1 MPQNMIDWL
10 YGLQHFGIKLGLDNI
25 QALLD
30 VLGRPERHYRTVHIA
45 GTNGKGS
52 VAAMLDAMLVADGN
66 RSGLF
71 TSPHLVRPNE
81 RIRLLG
87 VDIDDRELDRSL
99 SAMRNVIEAARA
111 NGTLAA
117 HPSFFEVITATALEA
132 FRRHEM
138 DVAVLEV
145 GLGGRLDAT
154 NAVEADVGVVVSIG
168 LDHLKTLGPTI
179 EKIAAEKAGIV
190 KPGMP
195 VVSGVVQSGARNIL
209 IEACERAGG
218 RFIEGRER
226 VALERSDR
234 GDFALRGEH
243 GTYDDLRVALP
254 GPHQIDNARIAVAA
268 YECLMERFGETADAS
283 AVREGLAR
291 VRWPGRLHWIDRGA
305 GQPRMLLDGAHNA
318 EGIRCVAGYLDE
330 HPLDEGSVLLFGA
343 TRGKPL
349 DTLLEPLSR
358 HCRSIVIGRPPIE
371 RGLDPQEVA
380 RAADPFFDR
389 VVAAADNAGA
399 LSLAEAL
406 AGVHGSIFVTGSL
419 YLVGDV
425 MGLLEPRPVPG
436 PVAM

>member
-1 MPQNMIDWL
+1 MPENMVDWL

-25 QALLD
+25 QAVLD
-30 VLGRPERHYRTVHIA
+30 VLGRPERSYRTAHIA

-52 VAAMLDAMLVADGN
+52 VAAMLDAMLAASGK

-87 VDIDDRELDRSL
+87 VDIGDQELNRRLAS
-99 SAMRNVIEAARA
+99 MRDVIQAARA
-111 NGTLAA
+111 DGTLAA

-132 FRRHEM
+132 FRQHEM
-138 DVAVLEV
+138 DAAVLEV

-154 NAVEADVGVVVSIG
+154 NAVAADVGVVVSIG
-168 LDHLKTLGPTI
+168 LDHVKTLGPTI

-195 VVSGVVQSGARNIL
+195 VVSGVVQSEARSVL
-209 IEACERAGG
+209 VEACERADA
-218 RFIEGRER
+218 RFIDGRAR
-226 VALERSDR
+226 VALERHDR
-234 GDFALRGEH
+234 GDLVLRGEH
-243 GTYDDLRVALP
+243 GTYDDLRVALA

-268 YECLMERFGETADAS
+268 FECLMEQFGETTQARV
-283 AVREGLAR
+283 VREGLAR
-291 VRWPGRLHWIDRGA
+291 VRWPGRLQWIDRGP
-305 GQPRMLLDGAHNA
+305 GQPGMLLDGAHNP
-318 EGIRCVAGYLDE
+318 EGIRCIAEYLDE
-330 HPLDEGSVLLFGA
+330 HPLDDGSVLLFGA

-349 DTLLEPLSR
+349 DPLLEPLSR
-358 HCRSIVIGRPPIE
+358 HCRSVVVGRPPIE

-380 RAADPFFDR
+380 QAAEAFFDQ
-389 VVAAADNAGA
+389 VVAAPDTAGA
-399 LSLAEAL
+399 LSLAEAM
-406 AGVHGSIFVTGSL
+406 AGERGSILVTGSL

-425 MGLLEPRPVPG
+425 FGLLERRPVPG

>member
-1 MPQNMIDWL
+1 MPENMIDWL

-25 QALLD
+25 RALLD

-52 VAAMLDAMLVADGN
+52 VAAMLDAMLAADGK

-87 VDIDDRELDRSL
+87 VDIDDRELDRALAS
-99 SAMRNVIEAARA
+99 MRDVIEASRT
-111 NGTLAA
+111 NGALSA

-154 NAVEADVGVVVSIG
+154 NAIEADVGVVVSIG
-168 LDHLKTLGPTI
+168 LDHVKTLGPTI

-195 VVSGVVQSGARNIL
+195 VISGVVQSGARNTL
-209 IEACERAGG
+209 IEACERAGA

-226 VALERSDR
+226 VVLAPSDR

-268 YECLMERFGETADAS
+268 YECLMERFGGTADAS
-283 AVREGLAR
+283 AVREGLLR
-291 VRWPGRLHWIDRGA
+291 VRWPGRLHWIERGA

-318 EGIRCVAGYLDE
+318 EGIRCVADYLDE

-358 HCRSIVIGRPPIE
+358 HCRSVVIGRPPIE

-380 RAADPFFDR
+380 RAAEPFFDR
-389 VVAAADNAGA
+389 VVAAPDNAGA

-406 AGVHGSIFVTGSL
+406 AGTQGTIFVTGSL